1 MGDRIVVMHE
11 GHIQQIDSPL
21 RLYNHPVNKFV
32 AGFIG
37 SPSMNFI
44 QGDLVSDEGL
54 RFRAH
59 GEVFTI
65 ALGDTHAAT
74 LGDYGGKEVI
84 LGIRPE
90 DLYVAG
96 SSYAPQPVAEINLT
110 LDVLEPMGNEIFV
123 YASSGE
129 PVIVARV
136 APQSLPEPGQP
147 IRLAMDLAKLYF
159 FDVDTE
165 KSISAE
171 HLTPLAA

>member
-1 MGDRIVVMHE
+1 MYGNVQGLEVFSH
-11 GHIQQIDSPL
+11 
-21 RLYNHPVNKFV
+21 LYNHPVNKFV

-54 RFRAH
+54 RFRALS
-59 GEVFTI
+59 EAFTI
-65 ALGDTHAAT
+65 ALEDTHAST
-74 LGDYGGKEVI
+74 LGDYHGKEVI

-96 SSYAPQPVAEINLT
+96 SSYAPQPVAEINLM

-136 APQSLPEPGQP
+136 APQSLPEPGQT
-147 IRLAMDLAKLYF
+147 IRFAMDLSKLYF
-159 FDVDTE
+159 FDVETE
-165 KSISAE
+165 KSIGAKHSA
-171 HLTPLAA
+171 PLAA